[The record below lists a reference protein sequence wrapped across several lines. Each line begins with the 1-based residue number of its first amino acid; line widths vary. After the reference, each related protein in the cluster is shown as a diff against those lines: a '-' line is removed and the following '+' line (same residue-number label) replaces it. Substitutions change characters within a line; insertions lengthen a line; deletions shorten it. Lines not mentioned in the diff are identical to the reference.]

1 MIKGQAQIKF
11 FLYLIF
17 LFLSHFSF
25 SQSKITYTVD
35 QFEDQ
40 IKLDFKRMGVES
52 LESEIMLKTLG
63 NWKQSFS
70 NEEKK
75 SFVDILNFLSSS
87 DSKNY

>member
-1 MIKGQAQIKF
+1 MNKGQAPIKV
-11 FLYLIF
+11 FLSLIF
-17 LFLSHFSF
+17 LFFSHFSF
-25 SQSKITYTVD
+25 SQSKIIYTVD

-40 IKLDFKRMGVES
+40 IKLDFKRMGLES

-87 DSKNY
+87 DSKN